1 MQTPASSSCAV
12 SVIMPMYN
20 TEKYLVES
28 LDSVLMQTF
37 QDFEVILVHDCS
49 TDNSREVAESCL
61 EKFGGRLKIYDNVK
75 NSKAA
80 ATRNRDLQISRGEY
94 VFFFDADDLA

>member
-1 MQTPASSSCAV
+1 MMNPPAV
-12 SVIMPMYN
+12 SVIIPFFN
-20 TEKYLVES
+20 
-28 LDSVLMQTF
+28 
-37 QDFEVILVHDCS
+37 
-49 TDNSREVAESCL
+49 A

-80 ATRNRDLQISRGEY
+80 VTRNKDLQISRGEY